1 MPITR
6 EVKDLVLQSASPAEI
21 CKVARD
27 QGMKTLRESAL
38 QKMLAGVTT
47 LEEILRVTAE

>member
-6 EVKDLVLQSASPAEI
+6 EVKDLILQGAAPAEI

-38 QKMLAGVTT
+38 EKVIDGMTT
-47 LEEILRVTAE
+47 LEEVLRVTAE